1 MNENQMIGLLWGVG
15 ALALVLSSVA
25 ARRMSFGLTL
35 RYGLIWAALFAAGF
49 AVFQWMGWQ

>member
-15 ALALVLSSVA
+15 ALALILSSVA